1 MNASFHEKKTQ
12 DSSIVF
18 SRYLFASTKN
28 MKWETFVGR
37 SWVTPSQKNLF
48 LPRIQTK
55 MEQVVSY
62 ELHKNMQIN
71 FTFLNPTIL
80 TQMDHDSLQ
89 MEYPPEK

>member
-1 MNASFHEKKTQ
+1 MRNVCRQCHESHHLK
-12 DSSIVF
+12 
-18 SRYLFASTKN
+18 
-28 MKWETFVGR
+28 
-37 SWVTPSQKNLF
+37 KNLF

-80 TQMDHDSLQ
+80 TQMDHDSGQ